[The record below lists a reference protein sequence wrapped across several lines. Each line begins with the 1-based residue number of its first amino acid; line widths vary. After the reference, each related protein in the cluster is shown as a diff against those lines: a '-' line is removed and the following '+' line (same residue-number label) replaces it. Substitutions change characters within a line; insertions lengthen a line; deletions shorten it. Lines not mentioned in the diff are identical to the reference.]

1 VSGAREAGRHA
12 LAIALIGALGG
23 VALGACA
30 ARGAAPSPSWQAAQQ
45 RRDEVTALWTQIRD
59 WRRAAQMDLEPAGA
73 SVLAMAPQT
82 VDGAGA
88 VCPDAYVPPPA
99 CDDVCGLADAI
110 CENAEV
116 ICDIAAELAPDPW
129 AEGKCDSAKASC
141 HEAQARCCDCE
152 PGATPA
158 TAPESAP
165 AGLPPA
171 GGTVRP

>member
-1 VSGAREAGRHA
+1 MSTTRESARAA
-12 LAIALIGALGG
+12 LAIALVGALGG

-30 ARGAAPSPSWQAAQQ
+30 ARGAAPSSTWQAAQQ

-59 WRRAAQMDLEPAGA
+59 WRRAAQMELEPAGA

-82 VDGAGA
+82 VDSAGA

-116 ICDIAAELAPDPW
+116 ICDIADELAPDPW

-141 HEAQARCCDCE
+141 HEAQARCCACA
-152 PGATPA
+152 PGARPADMPDAA
-158 TAPESAP
+158 TAVLPAP
-165 AGLPPA
+165 
-171 GGTVRP
+171 GGTVAP